1 VTTLLVA
8 STGGHLA
15 ELHDLVPRLG
25 VQERRWVTFDS
36 PQSRS
41 LLAGEDVVHVPPAV
55 SRDLVGA
62 VRDLVIAR
70 KMFRRRRYD
79 RVISTG
85 ASVAMSF
92 FVPATAAG
100 VECAYIESATRTDG
114 PSLTG
119 RMAARL
125 PGVKMFTQY
134 RSWAD
139 ETWLY
144 GGSIFDGFAAGP
156 SGRRAVRKVV
166 VTLGT
171 HPRYTFP
178 RLLSRLVDILP
189 PGLDV
194 LWQVGATRV
203 ARMPADARVSVP
215 IDEMRRAMREADV
228 VVSHAGVGSALAA
241 MQAGRRAVFVPRRR
255 LHGEHV
261 DDHQVAMARELQSRD
276 LVLAREADE
285 VTFADLETAA
295 SWSVQ
300 ASPLVQPFRL
310 NLDPSVV

>member
-8 STGGHLA
+8 SSGGHLA

-41 LLAGEDVVHVPPAV
+41 LLAGEDVVHVPPAA

-79 RVISTG
+79 QVISTG

-100 VECAYIESATRTDG
+100 VECAYIESATRTHG

-125 PGVKMFTQY
+125 PGVRMFTQY

-144 GGSIFDGFAAGP
+144 GGSIFDGFAAEP
-156 SGRRAVRKVV
+156 SGRRPVRKVV

-178 RLLSRLVDILP
+178 RLLARLVDVLP

-194 LWQVGATRV
+194 LWQVGATRI

-215 IDEMRRAMREADV
+215 IDEMRRAMREADA

-241 MQAGRRAVFVPRRR
+241 MQAGRRAVYVPRRR

-310 NLDPSVV
+310 SLDPSVV

>member
-1 VTTLLVA
+1 MTTLLVA
-8 STGGHLA
+8 SSGGHLA
-15 ELHDLVPRLG
+15 ELYDLVPRLG
-25 VQERRWVTFDS
+25 VRERRWVTFDS

-41 LLAGEDVVHVPPAV
+41 LLAGEDVVHVPPAA

-156 SGRRAVRKVV
+156 SGRRPVRKVV

-178 RLLSRLVDILP
+178 RLLARLVDILP

-241 MQAGRRAVFVPRRR
+241 MQAGRRAVYVPRRR
-255 LHGEHV
+255 LYGEHV